1 MNIESLEK
9 IYNLR
14 FYLFSIRFFPLFF
27 FTILIFVYMIP
38 NYGFLNIYVL
48 YNIFAILVSWLFSLI
63 WVRFKLKLKYAN
75 KLYDDGQFTEVYKIY
90 NELQSETLW
99 SKERFVLDLNRAK
112 LFYDVGNYKRFIELL
127 DTLSL
132 DVKKYP
138 KQESFYCILKAFY
151 FEIKNEWSKAKIEL
165 ENIYESTNK
174 YHYKLQAC
182 NNIARIER
190 FLGHEIS
197 AKSYYEKAYEILKQ
211 KPNAKYFP
219 IVIHNLLIAY
229 ARSKKT
235 QEADNLL
242 NDYFE
247 LVDKKDSKQMIE
259 YANDMTHYAREIQD
273 KELLQKSY
281 KIVEESIIKLLK
293 NEQKIVLEIYELR
306 MRYNDNLD
314 FEKYFSIT
322 FEKIKAKKEEFS
334 LVEKLNILRELRHIL
349 IQKIKTTSYP
359 NNIEWIGY
367 FEWCTNWNISLK
379 IEIETSLKYTESS
392 LSDVRVFWIGQ
403 LVELQKAKMTFPKM
417 GEYFNIADLKQLI
430 VYIDEMISIW
440 GASENDTREINQII
454 HVLDE
459 IYSYY
464 EQTKDLLIVE
474 NFNEKISNYLKRAD
488 ILLEKHWQRPD
499 VSEFLIS
506 IAFFSLCYQN
516 NKEVAIKW
524 IDRFDSKQIS
534 LSHYAQFISIWYKEV
549 KKLTK

>member
-48 YNIFAILVSWLFSLI
+48 YNIFAILVAWLFSLI
-63 WVRFKLKLKYAN
+63 WVRFKMKLKYAN
-75 KLYDDGQFTEVYKIY
+75 NLYDYGQFTEVYKIY

-99 SKERFVLDLNRAK
+99 PKERFMLDLNRAK
-112 LFYDVGNYKRFIELL
+112 LFYDVGNYKRFIELV
-127 DTLSL
+127 DRLSL

-138 KQESFYCILKAFY
+138 RQESFYGILKAFY
-151 FEIKNEWSKAKIEL
+151 FEIKNEWSKAKVEL

-174 YHYKLQAC
+174 YHYKFQAS

-197 AKSYYEKAYEILKQ
+197 AKSYYEKAYDILKH
-211 KPNAKYFP
+211 KPKAKYFH
-219 IVIHNLLIAY
+219 IVIHNLLISY
-229 ARSKKT
+229 ARSKET

-242 NDYFE
+242 HEYFD

-259 YANDMTHYAREIQD
+259 YTNNMTHYAREIQD
-273 KELLQKSY
+273 KKLLQKSY

-293 NEQKIVLEIYELR
+293 DEQKIALEIYELR

-314 FEKYFSIT
+314 FEKYFEST
-322 FEKIKAKKEEFS
+322 FEKIKEKKDEFH
-334 LVEKLNILRELRHIL
+334 LVAKLNILRELRHVL
-349 IQKIKTTSYP
+349 IQKIRTTPYP
-359 NNIEWIGY
+359 NNVKWIDY

-403 LVELQKAKMTFPKM
+403 LVELQKAKMAFPKM
-417 GEYFNIADLKQLI
+417 GEYFNIEDLKQLI
-430 VYIDEMISIW
+430 AYIDEMISIW
-440 GASENDTREINQII
+440 AASENDTREINQII

-474 NFNEKISNYLKRAD
+474 NFNEKISNYLKIAD
-488 ILLEKHWQRPD
+488 ILLEKYWQRPD

-534 LSHYAQFISIWYKEV
+534 LNHYTQFVSIWYKEV
-549 KKLTK
+549 KKLIK

>member
-138 KQESFYCILKAFY
+138 KQESFYGILKAFY

-281 KIVEESIIKLLK
+281 KIVEESIIKILK

-403 LVELQKAKMTFPKM
+403 LVELQKAKMAFPKF
-417 GEYFNIADLKQLI
+417 GEYFNIEDLKQLI
-430 VYIDEMISIW
+430 TYIDEMISIW
-440 GASENDTREINQII
+440 QESENEIQELRQII
-454 HVLDE
+454 HILDT
-459 IYSYY
+459 IHAYY
-464 EQTKDLLIVE
+464 KQTKDLLIVD
-474 NFNEKISNYLKRAD
+474 NFNEKVGNYLQRAD
-488 ILLEKHWQRPD
+488 ILLEKQWKRPD
-499 VSEFLIS
+499 ISDFLIS
-506 IAFFSLCYQN
+506 LPYFFLHYRGEKEIA
-516 NKEVAIKW
+516 KKW
-524 IDRFDSKQIS
+524 IDRFDSKNIS
-534 LSHYAQFISIWYKEV
+534 LNHYAQFVSICYHEV
-549 KKLTK
+549 KGVIK

>member
-99 SKERFVLDLNRAK
+99 SKERFMLDLNRAK
-112 LFYDVGNYKRFIELL
+112 LFYDVGNYKRFIELV
-127 DTLSL
+127 DRLSL

-138 KQESFYCILKAFY
+138 RQESFYGILKAFY
-151 FEIKNEWSKAKIEL
+151 FEIKNEWSKAKVEL

-174 YHYKLQAC
+174 YHYKFQAS

-197 AKSYYEKAYEILKQ
+197 AKSYYEKAYDILKH
-211 KPNAKYFP
+211 KPKAKYFH
-219 IVIHNLLIAY
+219 IVIHNLLISY
-229 ARSKKT
+229 ARSKET

-242 NDYFE
+242 HEYFD

-259 YANDMTHYAREIQD
+259 YTNNMTHYAREIQD
-273 KELLQKSY
+273 KKLLQKSY

-293 NEQKIVLEIYELR
+293 DEQKIALEIYELR

-314 FEKYFSIT
+314 FEKYFEST
-322 FEKIKAKKEEFS
+322 FEKIKEKKDEFH
-334 LVEKLNILRELRHIL
+334 LVAKLNILRELRHVL
-349 IQKIKTTSYP
+349 IQKIRTTPYT
-359 NNIEWIGY
+359 NNVKWIDY
-367 FEWCTNWNISLK
+367 FEWCTNWNIYLK
-379 IEIETSLKYTESS
+379 IDIETSLKNTESS

-403 LVELQKAKMTFPKM
+403 LVELQKAKMAFPKTE
-417 GEYFNIADLKQLI
+417 EYFNIEDLKQLI

-440 GASENDTREINQII
+440 TDSENDIREINQII

-488 ILLEKHWQRPD
+488 VLLEKYWQRPD

-506 IAFFSLCYQN
+506 IAFFSLCYKN

-549 KKLTK
+549 KKLIK

>member
-1 MNIESLEK
+1 M
-9 IYNLR
+9 
-14 FYLFSIRFFPLFF
+14 
-27 FTILIFVYMIP
+27 
-38 NYGFLNIYVL
+38 
-48 YNIFAILVSWLFSLI
+48 
-63 WVRFKLKLKYAN
+63 KLKYAN
-75 KLYDDGQFTEVYKIY
+75 NLYDDGQVTEVYKIY

-99 SKERFVLDLNRAK
+99 PKERFVLDLNRAK

-127 DTLSL
+127 DTLSI

-138 KQESFYCILKAFY
+138 KQESFYGILKAFY
-151 FEIKNEWSKAKIEL
+151 FEIKNEWSNAKIEL

-174 YHYKLQAC
+174 YHYKFQAS

-190 FLGHEIS
+190 FLGNEVS

-359 NNIEWIGY
+359 NNIEWIL
-367 FEWCTNWNISLK
+367 T
-379 IEIETSLKYTESS
+379 SS
-392 LSDVRVFWIGQ
+392 LGH
-403 LVELQKAKMTFPKM
+403 PKL
-417 GEYFNIADLKQLI
+417 FD
-430 VYIDEMISIW
+430 IS
-440 GASENDTREINQII
+440 
-454 HVLDE
+454 
-459 IYSYY
+459 
-464 EQTKDLLIVE
+464 
-474 NFNEKISNYLKRAD
+474 F
-488 ILLEKHWQRPD
+488 
-499 VSEFLIS
+499 
-506 IAFFSLCYQN
+506 
-516 NKEVAIKW
+516 
-524 IDRFDSKQIS
+524 
-534 LSHYAQFISIWYKEV
+534 
-549 KKLTK
+549 